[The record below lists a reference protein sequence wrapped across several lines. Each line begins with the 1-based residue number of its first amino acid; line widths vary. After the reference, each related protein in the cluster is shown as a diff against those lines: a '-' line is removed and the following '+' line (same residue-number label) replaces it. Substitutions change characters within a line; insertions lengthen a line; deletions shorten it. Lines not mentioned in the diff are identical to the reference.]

1 MARLGVFRN
10 PHDHFIVRK
19 LITLAITLLLAL
31 VLPSNETYA
40 GEGLERVHFLIPAGP
55 GGGWDGTA
63 RGVGLALSQT
73 QLVSSITYENAAGG
87 GGGRAIAKLI
97 ETADRQ
103 QNTLLIS
110 STPIIVRA
118 LQGVFP
124 QSFRDLVPIA
134 SMIADYSCFAVR
146 ADSEIQNFSDLAQ
159 RYKADPRSIVVAGG
173 SVRGNT
179 DHFVLAKAL
188 QLSGANPKQL
198 IYLAYDGG
206 GKAAAGLLSGET
218 QVLSTGLSEALQMHQ
233 AGLLRIIAVT
243 APRPL
248 SNLEDLPL
256 LKSQGIDLVFAN
268 WRGFFAAKGLP
279 ESQYQRM
286 RHTLGTVSN
295 TPIFND
301 IRLRNGWAESYLEG
315 DDFYAFLENQEV
327 QIRSLM
333 QSIGYLR

>member
-1 MARLGVFRN
+1 MTLSMGFGSSITAKDLGL
-10 PHDHFIVRK
+10 D
-19 LITLAITLLLAL
+19 
-31 VLPSNETYA
+31 
-40 GEGLERVHFLIPAGP
+40 RVHFLIPAGP

-73 QLVSSITYENAAGG
+73 QLVSNITYENAAGG

-97 ETADRQ
+97 ETAERQ

-124 QSFRDLVPIA
+124 QSFRDLIPVAAVI
-134 SMIADYSCFAVR
+134 SDYSCFAVR
-146 ADSEIQNFSDLAQ
+146 ADSEIQNFSDLAK
-159 RYKADPRSIVVAGG
+159 RYKADAKSIIVAGG

-188 QLSGANPKQL
+188 QLAGADPKKL

-243 APRPL
+243 APSPMPHL
-248 SNLEDLPL
+248 FDLPL
-256 LKSQGIDLVFAN
+256 LNAQGIDLVFAN
-268 WRGFFAAKGLP
+268 WRGFFAAKGL
-279 ESQYQRM
+279 EDAQYARM
-286 RHTLGTVSN
+286 RYTLRTVSE
-295 TPIFND
+295 TAVFEG
-301 IRLRNGWAESYLEG
+301 IRLRNGWAENYIEG
-315 DDFYAFLENQEV
+315 DAFYAFLTQQEE

>member
-1 MARLGVFRN
+1 
-10 PHDHFIVRK
+10 VRK
-19 LITLAITLLLAL
+19 LVTLALSLAL
-31 VLPSNETYA
+31 LIGLGPSA
-40 GEGLERVHFLIPAGP
+40 RSADPGLQRVHFLIPAGP

-73 QLVSSITYENAAGG
+73 QSVSNITYENAAGG

-97 ETADRQ
+97 ETAERQ
-103 QNTLLIS
+103 HNTLLIS

-134 SMIADYSCFAVR
+134 AMIADYSCFAVR
-146 ADSEIQNFSDLAQ
+146 ADSNIQDFSDLAQ
-159 RYKADPRSIVVAGG
+159 RYKADPKSIVVAGG

-188 QLSGANPKQL
+188 QLTGADPKQL
-198 IYLAYDGG
+198 VYLAYDGG

-248 SNLEDLPL
+248 SQLSDLPL
-256 LKSQGIDLVFAN
+256 LKSQGVDLVFAN

-279 ESQYQRM
+279 DAQYERM
-286 RHTLGTVSN
+286 RYTLRTVSESSV
-295 TPIFND
+295 FND
-301 IRLRNGWAESYLEG
+301 IRLRNGWAENHIEG
-315 DDFYAFLENQEV
+315 DAFYSFLERQED

>member
-1 MARLGVFRN
+1 V
-10 PHDHFIVRK
+10 HK
-19 LITLAITLLLAL
+19 LVTYALAL
-31 VLPSNETYA
+31 TFLIDFGSPAVAADA
-40 GEGLERVHFLIPAGP
+40 GLDRVHFLIPAGP

-73 QLVSSITYENAAGG
+73 QLVSNITYENAAGG

-134 SMIADYSCFAVR
+134 AMIADYSCFAVR
-146 ADSEIQNFSDLAQ
+146 ADSEIQNFSDLAK
-159 RYKADPRSIVVAGG
+159 RYKTDPRSIVVAGG

-188 QLSGANPKQL
+188 QLAGADPKQL
-198 IYLAYDGG
+198 VYLAYDGG

-233 AGLLRIIAVT
+233 AGLLKIIAVT
-243 APRPL
+243 APAPMPHL
-248 SNLEDLPL
+248 PDLPL
-256 LKSQGIDLVFAN
+256 LNTQGIDLVFAN
-268 WRGFFAAKGLP
+268 WRGFFAAKGLGDA
-279 ESQYQRM
+279 QYARM
-286 RHTLGTVSN
+286 RHTLRTVSE
-295 TPIFND
+295 TAVFDD
-301 IRLRNGWAESYLEG
+301 IRLRNGWAENYLEG
-315 DDFYAFLENQEV
+315 DAFYAFLTQQEA

>member
-1 MARLGVFRN
+1 MPRLV
-10 PHDHFIVRK
+10 
-19 LITLAITLLLAL
+19 TWALALTLLIGFVSSITAAD
-31 VLPSNETYA
+31 V
-40 GEGLERVHFLIPAGP
+40 GLDRVHFLIPAGP

-63 RGVGLALSQT
+63 RGVGLALDQT
-73 QLVSSITYENAAGG
+73 QLVSNVTYENAAGG

-124 QSFRDLVPIA
+124 QSFRDLTPIA
-134 SMIADYSCFAVR
+134 AMIADYSCFAVR
-146 ADSEIQNFSDLAQ
+146 ADSEIQNFSDLAK
-159 RYKADPRSIVVAGG
+159 RYKADARSIVVAGG

-188 QLSGANPKQL
+188 QLAGADPKKL
-198 IYLAYDGG
+198 VYLAYDGG

-218 QVLSTGLSEALQMHQ
+218 HVLSTGLSEALQMHQ

-243 APRPL
+243 APAPMPHL
-248 SNLEDLPL
+248 PDLPL
-256 LKSQGIDLVFAN
+256 LNAQGIDLVFAN
-268 WRGFFAAKGLP
+268 WRGFFAAKGLGDA
-279 ESQYQRM
+279 QYARM
-286 RHTLGTVSN
+286 RHTLHTVSE
-295 TPIFND
+295 TAVFED
-301 IRLRNGWAESYLEG
+301 IRLRNGWAENYIEG
-315 DDFYAFLENQEV
+315 DAFYAFLTQQEA